1 MLVDL
6 GRACRGDGDLDIF
19 VDIVETEAEDAEA
32 DRIRLGF
39 PALSG
44 SSLCLSLFRPLSRS
58 ASALASCS
66 SATPFLKTRILA
78 W

>member
-1 MLVDL
+1 M
-6 GRACRGDGDLDIF
+6 
-19 VDIVETEAEDAEA
+19 VETETEDAEA
-32 DRIRLGF
+32 DLILLGC

-66 SATPFLKTRILA
+66 SATPFLKAQVR
-78 W
+78 